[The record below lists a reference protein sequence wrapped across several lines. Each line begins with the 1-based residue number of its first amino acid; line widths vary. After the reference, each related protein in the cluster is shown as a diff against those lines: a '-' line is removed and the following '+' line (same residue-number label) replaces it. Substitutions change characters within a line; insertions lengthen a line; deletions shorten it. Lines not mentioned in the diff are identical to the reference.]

1 MLRRG
6 SSFLNNLPQAVKGLL
21 IINIAVFALSFIV
34 EATMH
39 IDLARVIGIYFFKSE
54 LFKPYQII
62 THMFMHG
69 SLMHLVFNMYALWM
83 FGQVIERVWGAKK
96 FLIYYFITGLGAVA
110 LHTFVNYLQYQSAI
124 AGMPED
130 VINMVLNEGAN
141 VIASNKNWNDPSIG
155 GLNLILHIPTVG
167 ASGAVFGLLLAFGML
182 FPNAQLQ
189 LMFIPVP
196 IKAKY
201 FVMGYGAIEL
211 YMGINNAAGD
221 NIAHFAHLGGML
233 FGFILIKMW
242 SKTNN
247 RGNGNYYQEY

>member
-1 MLRRG
+1 MIGR
-6 SSFLNNLPQAVKGLL
+6 SSFLANLPQAVKGLL
-21 IINIAVFALSFIV
+21 IINIAVFALGFIV
-34 EATMH
+34 EATMQ
-39 IDLARVIGIYFFKSE
+39 IELAKVFGIYFFKSD

-62 THMFMHG
+62 THMFMHDG
-69 SLMHLVFNMYALWM
+69 PMHLVFNMYALWM

-96 FLIYYFITGLGAVA
+96 FLIYYFVTGLGAVI
-110 LHTFVNYLQYQSAI
+110 LHTFVNYLQYQSLI
-124 AGMPED
+124 VDLPQE
-130 VINMVLNEGAN
+130 VLNS
-141 VIASNKNWNDPSIG
+141 ILIG
-155 GLNLILHIPTVG
+155 GNNVSVPNIYYSNAQSLFNFLHIPTVG

-182 FPNAQLQ
+182 FPNVELQ

-242 SKTNN
+242 SKGNN
-247 RGNGNYYQEY
+247 QGGNFYREH

>member
-1 MLRRG
+1 MIGRG
-6 SSFLNNLPQAVKGLL
+6 NSFLANLPQAVKGLL
-21 IINIAVFALSFIV
+21 IINIAILILAYILG
-34 EATMH
+34 ATTN
-39 IDLARVIGIYFFKSE
+39 INVSREIGIYFFKSE

-69 SLMHLVFNMYALWM
+69 DYIHLIFNMYALWM

-96 FLIYYFITGLGAVA
+96 FLIYYFVTGLGAVA
-110 LHTFVNYLQYQSAI
+110 LHTFVNYLQYQSVMSVMSQNEINIVLTEGIELAEK
-124 AGMPED
+124 GMNWKTGNIGE
-130 VINMVLNEGAN
+130 LNG
-141 VIASNKNWNDPSIG
+141 
-155 GLNLILHIPTVG
+155 ILHFPTVG

-182 FPNAQLQ
+182 FPNVQLQ

-247 RGNGNYYQEY
+247 RGGGNFYQQY

>member
-1 MLRRG
+1 MIGRG
-6 SSFLNNLPQAVKGLL
+6 NSFLNNLPQAVKGLL

-34 EATMH
+34 EATMN
-39 IDLARVIGIYFFKSE
+39 IDLARVIGLYFYKSD

-69 SLMHLVFNMYALWM
+69 GLMHLVFNMYALWM

-96 FLIYYFITGLGAVA
+96 FLIYYFVTGFGAVV
-110 LHTFVNYLQYQSAI
+110 LHTFVNYLQYQSI
-124 AGMPED
+124 TAGMANET
-130 VINMVLNEGAN
+130 IQMVLNEGAD
-141 VIASNKNWNDPSIG
+141 IISHNKNWTDPDVG
-155 GLNLILHIPTVG
+155 ALNLLMHIPTVG
-167 ASGAVFGLLLAFGML
+167 ASGAIFGLLLAFGML
-182 FPNAQLQ
+182 FPNIRLQ

-211 YMGINNAAGD
+211 YMGIQNAAGD

-233 FGFILIKMW
+233 FGFILIKIW
-242 SKTNN
+242 NKTNKN
-247 RGNGNYYQEY
+247 NYYQEF